1 MIKATLFHKN
11 YSQKTPAAG
20 LDNFNIY
27 ETIGTK
33 KKNGEACTMLEQGG
47 FKSRGLVC
55 MDIILTIH
63 NDAEICIS
71 DSF

>member
-1 MIKATLFHKN
+1 MFVLVSATTFKDKSDAFSQN

-33 KKNGEACTMLEQGG
+33 KKWGSLYNVGTGELQIQRSCVYG
-47 FKSRGLVC
+47 
-55 MDIILTIH
+55 H
-63 NDAEICIS
+63 NFNDT
-71 DSF
+71 